1 MRNMSKGE
9 YIKFLDESTCK
20 ELLNSLH
27 IDREDLEFGVEV
39 TKQILKEYEDKLQQ
53 VIEQEEAQKAKEAE
67 LDPTAG
73 VDIPDDYVYV
83 LLETN
88 DLQIH
93 NIGEDICFECAE
105 DLSRL
110 GLIRNTAESAWVS
123 ARRNIRANRLEALAH
138 SVGGVYEFEF
148 GEDNYFIYVM
158 EDGTFAVGDA
168 DIILEPEKIYMT
180 KKTAEQ
186 VCEILNS
193 GTYKLN
199 IDVAVEDDEF
209 CEECCCDACAGNDC

>member
-1 MRNMSKGE
+1 MENLGKIDLE
-9 YIKFLDESTCK
+9 NL
-20 ELLNSLH
+20 
-27 IDREDLEFGVEV
+27 DREDLEYGVE
-39 TKQILKEYEDKLQQ
+39 TAKQSLKEYEDKLQQ
-53 VIEQEEAQKAKEAE
+53 VLEQEEAQKAKEEAE

-83 LLETN
+83 LADN
-88 DLQIH
+88 DDLQIH
-93 NIGEDICFECAE
+93 TIGEDICFECAE

-110 GLIRNTAESAWVS
+110 GLIRTDSESAWVS

-138 SVGGVYEFEF
+138 SIGGAYEFEF
-148 GEDNYFIYVM
+148 GEDNYIIYVL
-158 EDGTFAVGDA
+158 EDGTFALGIVGVE
-168 DIILEPEKIYMT
+168 LEPEKIYMT
-180 KKTAEQ
+180 KETAEK

-199 IDVAVEDDEF
+199 IDVEVEDDEF

>member
-1 MRNMSKGE
+1 MENV
-9 YIKFLDESTCK
+9 IKIDLEN
-20 ELLNSLH
+20 L
-27 IDREDLEFGVEV
+27 DREDLECGIEAA
-39 TKQILKEYEDKLQQ
+39 KQILKEYEDKLQQ
-53 VIEQEEAQKAKEAE
+53 VIEQEAHKAIEAE
-67 LDPTAG
+67 LDAEAG

-83 LLETN
+83 LADN
-88 DLQIH
+88 DSLQIH

-138 SVGGVYEFEF
+138 SIGGAYEFEF
-148 GEDNYFIYVM
+148 GEGNYYMSVDNGGIFHISTSSYY
-158 EDGTFAVGDA
+158 
-168 DIILEPEKIYMT
+168 LEPEKIYMT
-180 KKTAEQ
+180 RDTAEQ

-199 IDVAVEDDEF
+199 IEVAVEDDEF

>member
-1 MRNMSKGE
+1 MENRE
-9 YIKFLDESTCK
+9 YTREELESFLKQSELLVEKAKEQIKELDEK
-20 ELLNSLH
+20 
-27 IDREDLEFGVEV
+27 
-39 TKQILKEYEDKLQQ
+39 
-53 VIEQEEAQKAKEAE
+53 EAQEAE
-67 LDPTAG
+67 LDAEAG
-73 VDIPDDYVYV
+73 VDVPDDYVYV

-93 NIGEDICFECAE
+93 TIGEDICFECAE

-138 SVGGVYEFEF
+138 MIGGAYEFEF

-158 EDGTFAVGDA
+158 EDGTFAVGDV
-168 DIILEPEKIYMT
+168 DVILEPEKIYMT
-180 KKTAEQ
+180 KETAEQ

>member
-1 MRNMSKGE
+1 MENLGKIDLE
-9 YIKFLDESTCK
+9 NL
-20 ELLNSLH
+20 
-27 IDREDLEFGVEV
+27 DREDLEYGVEV
-39 TKQILKEYEDKLQQ
+39 AKQILKEYEDKLQQ
-53 VIEQEEAQKAKEAE
+53 VIEQEAITKEAE

-83 LLETN
+83 LADN
-88 DLQIH
+88 DDLQIH

-110 GLIRNTAESAWVS
+110 GLIRNTAEAAWVS

-138 SVGGVYEFEF
+138 SIGGAYEFEF
-148 GEDNYFIYVM
+148 GEENYYIVIDS
-158 EDGTFAVGDA
+158 DGVFTVDWM
-168 DIILEPEKIYMT
+168 DKILEPEKIYMT
-180 KKTAEQ
+180 EKTAEQ

-199 IDVAVEDDEF
+199 IDVEVEDDEF
-209 CEECCCDACAGNDC
+209 CEECCCDACVGNDC

>member
-1 MRNMSKGE
+1 MGN
-9 YIKFLDESTCK
+9 
-20 ELLNSLH
+20 
-27 IDREDLEFGVEV
+27 
-39 TKQILKEYEDKLQQ
+39 KEYTREELESFLTHSEFLVEKAK
-53 VIEQEEAQKAKEAE
+53 EQIKEFDEKEAQKAQ

-83 LLETN
+83 LADN
-88 DLQIH
+88 DDLQIH

-123 ARRNIRANRLEALAH
+123 ARRNIRANRLESLAH
-138 SVGGVYEFEF
+138 SIGGAYEFEF
-148 GEDNYFIYVM
+148 GEENYYVYVV
-158 EDGTFAVGDA
+158 EDGTFAVGDV
-168 DIILEPEKIYMT
+168 DVILEPEKIYMT
-180 KKTAEQ
+180 KETAEQ

-193 GTYKLN
+193 GRYKLN
-199 IDVAVEDDEF
+199 VDVVVEDDEF

>member
-1 MRNMSKGE
+1 MENRE
-9 YIKFLDESTCK
+9 YTREELESFLKHSEFLVEKAKEQIKELDEK
-20 ELLNSLH
+20 
-27 IDREDLEFGVEV
+27 
-39 TKQILKEYEDKLQQ
+39 
-53 VIEQEEAQKAKEAE
+53 EAQEAE
-67 LDPTAG
+67 LDAEAG
-73 VDIPDDYVYV
+73 VEVPDDYVYV

-93 NIGEDICFECAE
+93 TIGEDICYECAE

-110 GLIRNTAESAWVS
+110 GLIRTNPESAWVS

-138 SVGGVYEFEF
+138 SIGGAYEFKF
-148 GEDNYFIYVM
+148 GEKNYYIIVDAEGVFIVDWM
-158 EDGTFAVGDA
+158 DE
-168 DIILEPEKIYMT
+168 ILEPEKIYMT
-180 KKTAEQ
+180 KETAEQ

-209 CEECCCDACAGNDC
+209 CEECYCDACAGNDC

>member
-1 MRNMSKGE
+1 MGNKE
-9 YIKFLDESTCK
+9 YTREELESFLKQSELLVEKAKEQIKELDEK
-20 ELLNSLH
+20 
-27 IDREDLEFGVEV
+27 
-39 TKQILKEYEDKLQQ
+39 
-53 VIEQEEAQKAKEAE
+53 EAQKAE

-83 LLETN
+83 LADN
-88 DLQIH
+88 DDLQIH

-138 SVGGVYEFEF
+138 SIGGAYEFEF
-148 GEDNYFIYVM
+148 GEDSYFIYVM
-158 EDGTFAVGDA
+158 EDGTFAVGDV
-168 DIILEPEKIYMT
+168 DSILEPEKIYMT
-180 KKTAEQ
+180 EKTAEQ

-199 IDVAVEDDEF
+199 LDVAVEDDEF
-209 CEECCCDACAGNDC
+209 CEECCCDACAGKDC

>member
-1 MRNMSKGE
+1 MENRE
-9 YIKFLDESTCK
+9 YTREELESFLKQSELLVEKAKEQIKELDEK
-20 ELLNSLH
+20 
-27 IDREDLEFGVEV
+27 
-39 TKQILKEYEDKLQQ
+39 
-53 VIEQEEAQKAKEAE
+53 EAQEAE

-73 VDIPDDYVYV
+73 VEVPEDYVYV

-138 SVGGVYEFEF
+138 SIGGAYEFEF
-148 GEDNYFIYVM
+148 DVDKDNCYIYVR
-158 EDGTFAVGDA
+158 EDGTFNKARA
-168 DIILEPEKIYMT
+168 NHWFEPEKIYMS
-180 KKTAEQ
+180 KETAEQ
-186 VCEILNS
+186 VCDILNS
-193 GTYKLN
+193 GSYKLN
-199 IDVAVEDDEF
+199 LDVAVEDDSIYEG
-209 CEECCCDACAGNDC
+209 CGCDACCGNDC

>member
-1 MRNMSKGE
+1 MENRE
-9 YIKFLDESTCK
+9 YTREELEAFLKQSELLVEKAKEQIKELDEK
-20 ELLNSLH
+20 
-27 IDREDLEFGVEV
+27 
-39 TKQILKEYEDKLQQ
+39 
-53 VIEQEEAQKAKEAE
+53 EAQEAE
-67 LDPTAG
+67 LDAEAG
-73 VDIPDDYVYV
+73 VDVPDDYVYV

-88 DLQIH
+88 ELQIH
-93 NIGEDICFECAE
+93 NIGEDICYECAE

-138 SVGGVYEFEF
+138 SIGGAYEFEF
-148 GEDNYFIYVM
+148 GEANYYIVIDAEGVFIIDWM
-158 EDGTFAVGDA
+158 DE
-168 DIILEPEKIYMT
+168 ILEPEKIYMT
-180 KKTAEQ
+180 EKTAEH

>member
-1 MRNMSKGE
+1 MENLDRE
-9 YIKFLDESTCK
+9 YTREELESFLKHSEFLVERAKEQIKELDEK
-20 ELLNSLH
+20 
-27 IDREDLEFGVEV
+27 
-39 TKQILKEYEDKLQQ
+39 
-53 VIEQEEAQKAKEAE
+53 EAQEAE
-67 LDPTAG
+67 LDAEAG
-73 VDIPDDYVYV
+73 IEVPEDYVYV

-93 NIGEDICFECAE
+93 TIGEDICYECAE

-110 GLIRNTAESAWVS
+110 GLIRTDSESAWVS

-138 SVGGVYEFEF
+138 SIGGAYEFEF
-148 GEDNYFIYVM
+148 GEENYYIYIDSEGVFNT
-158 EDGTFAVGDA
+158 GASYVH
-168 DIILEPEKIYMT
+168 LEPEKIYMT
-180 KKTAEQ
+180 EKTAEQ

>member
-1 MRNMSKGE
+1 MENRE
-9 YIKFLDESTCK
+9 YTREELESFLKHSEFLVEKAKEQIKEFDEK
-20 ELLNSLH
+20 
-27 IDREDLEFGVEV
+27 
-39 TKQILKEYEDKLQQ
+39 
-53 VIEQEEAQKAKEAE
+53 EAQKAE

-83 LLETN
+83 LADN
-88 DLQIH
+88 DDLQIH

-138 SVGGVYEFEF
+138 SIGGAYEFEF
-148 GEDNYFIYVM
+148 GAKNYYIYYTTK
-158 EDGTFAVGDA
+158 GTAKSFYL
-168 DIILEPEKIYMT
+168 INELEPEKIYMT
-180 KKTAEQ
+180 KETAEQ

-199 IDVAVEDDEF
+199 IDVEVEDDEF

>member
-1 MRNMSKGE
+1 MENVTKIDLE
-9 YIKFLDESTCK
+9 NL
-20 ELLNSLH
+20 
-27 IDREDLEFGVEV
+27 DREDLEFGVEAA
-39 TKQILKEYEDKLQQ
+39 KQILKEFGVEAAKQILKEFEDTLQQ
-53 VIEQEEAQKAKEAE
+53 VLEQEEAQQAKEKVE

-73 VDIPDDYVYV
+73 VEVPDDYVYV

-110 GLIRNTAESAWVS
+110 GLIRADSESAWVS

-138 SVGGVYEFEF
+138 MIGGAYEFEL
-148 GEDNYFIYVM
+148 GEENYYIYVD
-158 EDGTFAVGDA
+158 EVGA
-168 DIILEPEKIYMT
+168 FKKTYIHSHLEPEKIYMT
-180 KKTAEQ
+180 KDTAEQ

-209 CEECCCDACAGNDC
+209 CEECYCAACAGNDC

>member
-1 MRNMSKGE
+1 MENVTKIDLE
-9 YIKFLDESTCK
+9 NL
-20 ELLNSLH
+20 
-27 IDREDLEFGVEV
+27 DREDLEYGVEAA
-39 TKQILKEYEDKLQQ
+39 KQILKDYEDKLQQ
-53 VIEQEEAQKAKEAE
+53 VIEQEEAQKAFEAE

-83 LLETN
+83 LADNE

-138 SVGGVYEFEF
+138 MIGGAYEFEF
-148 GEDNYFIYVM
+148 GGDNYFIYVM
-158 EDGTFAVGDA
+158 EDGTFGVAVA
-168 DIILEPEKIYMT
+168 DVILEPEKIYMT
-180 KKTAEQ
+180 KETAEQ

-209 CEECCCDACAGNDC
+209 CDACAGNDC

>member
-1 MRNMSKGE
+1 MENRE
-9 YIKFLDESTCK
+9 YTREELESFLKQSELLVEKAKEQIKELDEK
-20 ELLNSLH
+20 
-27 IDREDLEFGVEV
+27 
-39 TKQILKEYEDKLQQ
+39 
-53 VIEQEEAQKAKEAE
+53 EAQEAE

-83 LLETN
+83 LADNN

-93 NIGEDICFECAE
+93 KIGEDICFECAE

-110 GLIRNTAESAWVS
+110 GLIRNTADSAWVS

-138 SVGGVYEFEF
+138 SIGGAYEFEF
-148 GEDNYFIYVM
+148 GEMNCYISVNSKGEFTYRNVQS
-158 EDGTFAVGDA
+158 
-168 DIILEPEKIYMT
+168 ILEPEKIYMT
-180 KKTAEQ
+180 KETAEQ

-209 CEECCCDACAGNDC
+209 CEECCCDACAGKDC

>member
-1 MRNMSKGE
+1 MENRE
-9 YIKFLDESTCK
+9 YTREELEDYLNKTEEMNNNIQAEINRVRAELKDLDEK
-20 ELLNSLH
+20 
-27 IDREDLEFGVEV
+27 
-39 TKQILKEYEDKLQQ
+39 
-53 VIEQEEAQKAKEAE
+53 EAQKAFEVE

-83 LLETN
+83 LADN
-88 DLQIH
+88 DDLQIH
-93 NIGEDICFECAE
+93 NIGEDICFGCAE

-138 SVGGVYEFEF
+138 MIGGAYEFEIE
-148 GEDNYFIYVM
+148 GDNYFIFLDT
-158 EDGTFAVGDA
+158 DGIFQYALAGEW
-168 DIILEPEKIYMT
+168 LEPEKIYMT
-180 KKTAEQ
+180 EKTAEQ

-193 GTYKLN
+193 GSYKLN
-199 IDVAVEDDEF
+199 IDVSVEDDVF